1 MKQKYVNAFMD
12 MAIRFGQ
19 TSTAERLKVGC
30 LIFKNESI
38 VSCGTNGQPPKWPTE
53 VCEDEEGN
61 TLPTVRHAEAAAL
74 EKMYTSTQSTEGAEM
89 FVSHAPCLSCALK
102 IVAAKIKK
110 VYYKHDYRST
120 EGIEHLR
127 KSGVIV
133 FKVEEE

>member
-1 MKQKYVNAFMD
+1 MKQKYVDAFMD
-12 MAIRFGQ
+12 MAVRFGQ
-19 TSTAERLKVGC
+19 TSTAKRLKVGC
-30 LIFKNESI
+30 LIFKNEAI

-53 VCEDEEGN
+53 VCEDGDGN

-74 EKMYTSTQSTEGAEM
+74 DKIDVSAVQGASV
-89 FVSHAPCLSCALK
+89 FVSHSPCLTCAQRL
-102 IVAAKIKK
+102 VDAGVTT
-110 VYYKHDYRST
+110 VYYRYEYRST